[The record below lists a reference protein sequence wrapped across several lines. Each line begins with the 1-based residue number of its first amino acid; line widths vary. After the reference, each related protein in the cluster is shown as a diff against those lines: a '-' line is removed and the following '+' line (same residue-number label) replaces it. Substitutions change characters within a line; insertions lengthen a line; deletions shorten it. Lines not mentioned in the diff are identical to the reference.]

1 MVKKNL
7 AKAFFASVSIGILIF
22 SLGLFL
28 GYGLDL
34 LRIKDVSLSINEVEL
49 QTLDYLTS
57 QEFLDT
63 FGGDYCDM
71 LNSRLDKL
79 SPELRDIG
87 RTLVD
92 YEERNI
98 FSGNDYQL
106 LKSKYFLL
114 EIRAYT
120 LFTKL
125 KRECN
130 LNNDLVLFFYDQ
142 KHDESQRQGYVLDDV
157 VKFDGIH
164 VFSFDRNFEIIRFL
178 VDRYKIKTAPTIII
192 NENKTSEGFIG
203 VEEIR
208 TYLENES

>member
-87 RTLVD
+87 RTLTD
-92 YEERNI
+92 YEKRNI

>member
-1 MVKKNL
+1 M
-7 AKAFFASVSIGILIF
+7 
-22 SLGLFL
+22 
-28 GYGLDL
+28 
-34 LRIKDVSLSINEVEL
+34 SINEVEL

-87 RTLVD
+87 RTLTD
-92 YEERNI
+92 YEKRNI

-203 VEEIR
+203 VGEIR
-208 TYLENES
+208 TYLESES